1 MTPLL
6 SNNLSFRLK
15 AIRMDT
21 HDMITLNYLTELAYQ
36 VHVVRGFMLPES
48 NLYHGERELRTGKEL
63 TQN

>member
-15 AIRMDT
+15 AIRMGT
-21 HDMITLNYLTELAYQ
+21 NTLTLNYFTELSYRA
-36 VHVVRGFMLPES
+36 HVVHGFTLLGS
-48 NLYHGERELRTGKEL
+48 NLYHRERGLRTGKEL